1 MTKLILLDSLL
12 QEVCIK
18 CMWDY
23 IAHSYSG
30 IVSLESQWSSTILRF
45 YLVCMHTQY
54 LWLMP
59 KYWLNT
65 IFVADANIL
74 AEYWHEPNDTIYWEG
89 PLSCGMYGTI
99 APKFWSCW
107 RQKCYRN
114 PFLGHFETLKE
125 YGRHCYRYMGK
136 VKFFRA
142 IWITKRCQKRDFC
155 SGRALKAPPLW

>member
-1 MTKLILLDSLL
+1 MTKLIWLDSLL

-18 CMWDY
+18 YMWDY

-30 IVSLESQWSSTILRF
+30 FVSLESQWSSTILCF

-59 KYWLNT
+59 KYWLIT

-99 APKFWSCW
+99 AKASFIKIFYCLPTLISHYRGGESAFMNFF
-107 RQKCYRN
+107 QKI
-114 PFLGHFETLKE
+114 PSKL
-125 YGRHCYRYMGK
+125 
-136 VKFFRA
+136 
-142 IWITKRCQKRDFC
+142 QK
-155 SGRALKAPPLW
+155 

>member
-30 IVSLESQWSSTILRF
+30 IVSLESQWSSTILCF

-99 APKFWSCW
+99 AQFFSKIALSASKFNFLLKTPKKAKNWHFD
-107 RQKCYRN
+107 KK
-114 PFLGHFETLKE
+114 LHFEAL
-125 YGRHCYRYMGK
+125 
-136 VKFFRA
+136 RA
-142 IWITKRCQKRDFC
+142 IFEKSEENRKISK
-155 SGRALKAPPLW
+155 LKNNWGLLSTIFL